1 MSSLGESLFRSS
13 VHFLIGSFVFLVLS
27 CESSLCI
34 LEINPLSI
42 VSFVIFSNSEGC
54 LLNLF
59 IISFVEE
66 KILSLI
72 ASVRHFLSLP

>member
-27 CESSLCI
+27 CESYLCI

-54 LLNLF
+54 LFNLF
-59 IISFVEE
+59 IISFVVE

-72 ASVRHFLSLP
+72 ASVSHFLSLP